1 MVICAAFVGGLKNL
15 TIGAYA
21 PLTGPC
27 WGGGFA
33 VKNAMELALSQVNE
47 RTDIL
52 PEYQLHMVLND
63 TKVYTVS
70 QESHFA
76 TTPHWL
82 GETGWAGIVALP
94 CGTVLG
100 DKFCPSFLC
109 NIVTAKKIKKPLNSP
124 MVHFE
129 KHRPSL

>member
-47 RTDIL
+47 RIDIL

-70 QESHFA
+70 QRNP
-76 TTPHWL
+76 TLQLPRIGWVRL
-82 GETGWAGIVALP
+82 GRHCRTALWDCFRGQILP
-94 CGTVLG
+94 QFPVQHRYGEE
-100 DKFCPSFLC
+100 
-109 NIVTAKKIKKPLNSP
+109 NKKAP
-124 MVHFE
+124 
-129 KHRPSL
+129 

>member
-1 MVICAAFVGGLKNL
+1 MVTCAAFVGGLKNL

-76 TTPHWL
+76 TTLHWL
-82 GETGWAGIVALP
+82 GETGPALSHYP
-94 CGTVLG
+94 VGL
-100 DKFCPSFLC
+100 F
-109 NIVTAKKIKKPLNSP
+109 
-124 MVHFE
+124 
-129 KHRPSL
+129 

>member
-47 RTDIL
+47 RIDIL
-52 PEYQLHMVLND
+52 REYQLHMVLND

-82 GETGWAGIVALP
+82 GETGPALSH
-94 CGTVLG
+94 
-100 DKFCPSFLC
+100 CPVGLF
-109 NIVTAKKIKKPLNSP
+109 
-124 MVHFE
+124 
-129 KHRPSL
+129 